1 MASGIGLEPVHPQ
14 GECASTQA
22 IVESILDR
30 SLVVDTVGRRF
41 HVEWDPAA
49 PVTPLGQVVFFAQ
62 FLGTAGLFSDWV
74 QSCPLSFS
82 SPNAPKKADLLGTI
96 TLSILAGQT
105 RYTHVTGLRAD
116 TVNPQGFGMSKV
128 CCEDSIRRA
137 FAGANAEACAK
148 WQKDALRKT
157 WLPALREPWI
167 LDLDVT
173 VKPIYGRQEGAEP
186 GYNPRLKGR
195 PCHAHHTMFVRTLR
209 VVLDVE
215 VHPGKQHGAIYGG
228 QNLWALWDSLPEECR
243 PWLICGDPSYA
254 TEGYMAQCEQRGQN
268 YLFKLRKTPGIKDL
282 LRAFECKGGWQPA
295 SRGWEGLEG
304 TIQLKG
310 WSSKRRVI
318 VLRRVLKQTKTAQV
332 SPLGKCLPGL
342 ELELA
347 EGSQYEYA
355 ILVTN
360 LTVELLSAVDLYCQR
375 GDAENVYDELKN
387 QWGWGGFTTKDL
399 LRCQIAARN
408 VALVYNWWTLF
419 VRCAEP
425 TRPREAI
432 TSRPLLLC
440 AVGRVVESG
449 RQVTI
454 RLTSTHAESSRAQ
467 QLLTN
472 LSMFLSGLNNA
483 AEQLDPSR
491 KWERIWDRILA
502 PFRLAKGL
510 LIAPSG

>member
-1 MASGIGLEPVHPQ
+1 MAFGTALGTVHPQ
-14 GECASTQA
+14 GEGVSTEA
-22 IVESILDR
+22 IVKRIVDQ

-49 PVTPLGQVVFFAQ
+49 PVTALGQLVFFAQ

-74 QSCPLSFS
+74 RSCPLSFT
-82 SPNAPKKADLLGTI
+82 SPNAPQVLDVLGTI
-96 TLSILAGQT
+96 ALSILAGQN
-105 RYTHVTGLRAD
+105 RYTHVTALRAD
-116 TVNPQGFGMSKV
+116 TVNPQGFGMTKV
-128 CCEDSIRRA
+128 CCEDTIRRA
-137 FAGANAEACAK
+137 FARADAQACAQ
-148 WQKDALRKT
+148 WQKEALQKT

-167 LDLDVT
+167 MDLDVT

-186 GYNPRLKGR
+186 GYNPQLKGR
-195 PCHAHHTMFVRTLR
+195 PCHAYHTLFVRSLR

-215 VHPGKQHGAIYGG
+215 VHPGKQHGPIYGQ
-228 QNLWALWDSLPEECR
+228 QNLWRLWDHLPPERR
-243 PWLICGDPSYA
+243 PWLVCGDPSYA
-254 TEGYMAQCEQRGQN
+254 TEGYMAGCEERGQS

-282 LRAFECKGGWQPA
+282 LRSFERQGGWKPA
-295 SRGWEGLEG
+295 SRGWEGQDG

-310 WSSKRRVI
+310 WSAKRRVI
-318 VLRRVLKQTKTAQV
+318 VLRRALKVRSEPANT
-332 SPLGKCLPGL
+332 PHKCLPGL
-342 ELELA
+342 ELEWVP
-347 EGSQYEYA
+347 GPQYEYA
-355 ILVTN
+355 VLVTN

-387 QWGWGGFTTKDL
+387 QWGWGGFMTKDL
-399 LRCQIAARN
+399 LRCQVAARN

-425 TRPREAI
+425 ARPREAI

-454 RLTSTHAESSRAQ
+454 RLTSTHGEASRAQ

-472 LSMFLSGLNNA
+472 LSMFLSGLSNH
-483 AEQLDPSR
+483 AEQLDPAR
-491 KWERIWDRILA
+491 KWQRIWDRILA
-502 PFRLAKGL
+502 PFRSARGL
-510 LIAPSG
+510 LGAPSG

>member
-1 MASGIGLEPVHPQ
+1 MSCGSGFEVVHPQ
-14 GECASTQA
+14 GEGSTEA
-22 IVESILDR
+22 IVQRILDR

-49 PVTPLGQVVFFAQ
+49 PVTPLGQLVFFAQ

-74 QSCPLSFS
+74 QSCPLTFT
-82 SPNAPKKADLLGTI
+82 SPNAPTKPDLLGTI
-96 TLSILAGQT
+96 TLSVLAGQN
-105 RYTHVTGLRAD
+105 RYTHVTALRAD
-116 TVNPQGFGMSKV
+116 TVNPQGFGMKKV
-128 CCEDSIRRA
+128 CCEDTVRRA
-137 FAGANAEACAK
+137 FADADAEACAR
-148 WQKDALRKT
+148 WQKHAMAKT
-157 WLPALREPWI
+157 WMPALREPWI
-167 LDLDVT
+167 MDIDVT
-173 VKPIYGRQEGAEP
+173 VKPIHGRQEGAEP

-195 PCHAHHTMFVRTLR
+195 PCHAYHTMFVRSLR
-209 VVLDVE
+209 MVLDVE
-215 VHPGKQHGAIYGG
+215 VHPGKQHGPCYGR
-228 QNLWALWDSLPEECR
+228 QNLWSLWDSLPPECR

-254 TEGYMAQCEQRGQN
+254 TEAYMAECEQRSQS
-268 YLFKLRKTPGIKDL
+268 YLFKLRKTPGIKEL
-282 LRAFECKGGWQPA
+282 LRAFDCKGGWQRA

-304 TIQLKG
+304 TVQLKG
-310 WSSKRRVI
+310 WSAKRRII
-318 VLRRVLKQTKTAQV
+318 VLRRAIKQPKTEPADG
-332 SPLGKCLPGL
+332 PGKCLPGL
-342 ELELA
+342 ELELV
-347 EGSQYEYA
+347 EGPQYEHA
-355 ILVTN
+355 VLVTN
-360 LTVELLSAVDLYCQR
+360 LKVELLSAVDLYCQR

-454 RLTSTHAESSRAQ
+454 RLTSTHGEASRVQ

-472 LSMFLSGLNNA
+472 LSMFLSGLNNT
-483 AEQLDPSR
+483 AEQLSADD
-491 KWERIWDRILA
+491 KWQRIWNRILA
-502 PFRLAKGL
+502 PFRVTKGL
-510 LIAPSG
+510 LGIPSG